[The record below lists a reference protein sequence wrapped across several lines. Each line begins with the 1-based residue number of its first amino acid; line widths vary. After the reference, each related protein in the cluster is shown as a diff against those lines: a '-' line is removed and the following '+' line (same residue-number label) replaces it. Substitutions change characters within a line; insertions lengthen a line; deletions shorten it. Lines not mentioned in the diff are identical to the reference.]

1 MNALPFLEPLKP
13 EDVIMIKGTKKDGT
27 TIDIQLISKQRM
39 KEDSWALVHLRE
51 DLFDERVNRLMGRFN
66 ALDLN
71 EESYKQCLEAL
82 QKNVIRPMKEERRRE
97 YGKILDQYY
106 SQMKELKALPT
117 LSEQQQEDL
126 DELIEY
132 LSHTE
137 KYANKLA

>member
-1 MNALPFLEPLKP
+1 MNAVPFLEPLKP
-13 EDVIMIKGTKKDGT
+13 EDVITIKGTKKDGST
-27 TIDIQLISKQRM
+27 VDIEFVSKKRM
-39 KEDSWALVHLRE
+39 KEDSWALIHLRE
-51 DLFDERVNRLMGRFN
+51 DLFDERVNRTMERFN

-71 EESYKQCLEAL
+71 EESYKQCLEEL

-106 SQMKELKALPT
+106 NKMKQLQALPK

-126 DELIEY
+126 DEITEY

-137 KYANKLA
+137 KYKNKL

>member
-1 MNALPFLEPLKP
+1 MNAVPFLEPLKP
-13 EDVIMIKGTKKDGT
+13 EDVITIKGTKKDGST
-27 TIDIQLISKQRM
+27 VDIEFVSKKRM
-39 KEDSWALVHLRE
+39 KEDSWALIHLRE
-51 DLFDERVNRLMGRFN
+51 DLFDERVNRTMERFN

-71 EESYKQCLEAL
+71 EESYKQCLEEL

-106 SQMKELKALPT
+106 NKMKQLQALPT

-126 DELIEY
+126 DEITEY

-137 KYANKLA
+137 KYKNKL

>member
-1 MNALPFLEPLKP
+1 
-13 EDVIMIKGTKKDGT
+13 
-27 TIDIQLISKQRM
+27 M

-51 DLFDERVNRLMGRFN
+51 DLFDERVNRTMERFN

-71 EESYKQCLEAL
+71 EESYKQCLEEL

-106 SQMKELKALPT
+106 NKMKQLQALPK

-126 DELIEY
+126 DEITEY

-137 KYANKLA
+137 KYKNKL

>member
-1 MNALPFLEPLKP
+1 MNAVPFLEPLKP
-13 EDVIMIKGTKKDGT
+13 EDVITIKGTKKDGST
-27 TIDIQLISKQRM
+27 VDIEFVSKKRM
-39 KEDSWALVHLRE
+39 KEDSWALIHLRE
-51 DLFDERVNRLMGRFN
+51 DLFDERVNRTMERFN

-71 EESYKQCLEAL
+71 EESYKQCLEEL

-106 SQMKELKALPT
+106 NKMKQLQALPM

-126 DELIEY
+126 DEITEY

-137 KYANKLA
+137 KYKNKL

>member
-1 MNALPFLEPLKP
+1 MNAVPFLEPLKP
-13 EDVIMIKGTKKDGT
+13 EDVITIKGTKKDGST
-27 TIDIQLISKQRM
+27 VDIEFVSKKRM

-51 DLFDERVNRLMGRFN
+51 DLFDERVNRTMERFN

-71 EESYKQCLEAL
+71 EESYKQCLEEL

-106 SQMKELKALPT
+106 NKMKQLQALPK

-126 DELIEY
+126 DEITEY

-137 KYANKLA
+137 KYKNKL

>member
-13 EDVIMIKGTKKDGT
+13 EDVITIKGTKKDGT

-39 KEDSWALVHLRE
+39 KADSWALVHLRE
-51 DLFDERVNRLMGRFN
+51 DLFDERVNRTMKRFN

-71 EESYKQCLEAL
+71 EESYKQCLEEL

-117 LSEQQQEDL
+117 RSEQQQEDL

-137 KYANKLA
+137 KYANKL